1 MTQDGAVVGIDVSKD
16 ALDVAI
22 FPGNGEALRFSNDAD
37 GLKGLIRLI
46 RKIKPRLSA
55 FEATGGYEKALL
67 RALSK
72 AGLAASRLNPTRV
85 RKFAEACGLL
95 AKSDR
100 LDANIIARFAHTLP
114 PRLTVFDRDAD
125 RLAQTVAARAQLVD
139 QLTRTTNQLGMITDP
154 TSREAM
160 EAVRKTLMEQ
170 RDALERVIEDLIAAN
185 ESFARQDEIMRSMP
199 GVGPILASTILAM
212 MPELGK
218 IANDASASLAGVA
231 PFTCQSGRYRGQE
244 KISGGRK
251 PVRDVLYMSALS
263 AIQHN
268 AVFKSFYNKLV
279 AKGKEK
285 KVALVAVMRKI
296 ISTLNTM
303 LRRDAMWNPTPHTA

>member
-1 MTQDGAVVGIDVSKD
+1 MTQNGAVVGIDVSKD
-16 ALDVAI
+16 TLDVAI
-22 FPGNGEALRFSNDAD
+22 FPGSGEIFQFPNDAD
-37 GLKGLIRLI
+37 GLKGLIKLI

-95 AKSDR
+95 AKTDQ

-114 PRLTVFDRDAD
+114 PRLTVFDREAD

-139 QLTRTTNQLGMITDP
+139 QLTRTTNQLSMITDL
-154 TSREAM
+154 TVREAI
-160 EAVRKTLMEQ
+160 AKVIKTLVEQ
-170 RDALERVIEDLIAAN
+170 KDALEEVIEGLIARN
-185 ESFARQDEIMRSMP
+185 ESFARQDRIMRSMP

-263 AIQHN
+263 AVQHN
-268 AVFKSFYNKLV
+268 SVLKSFYNDLI
-279 AKGKEK
+279 ARGKVK

-296 ISTLNTM
+296 ITTLNTM
-303 LRRDAMWNPTPHTA
+303 LQHDEMWSATARTT